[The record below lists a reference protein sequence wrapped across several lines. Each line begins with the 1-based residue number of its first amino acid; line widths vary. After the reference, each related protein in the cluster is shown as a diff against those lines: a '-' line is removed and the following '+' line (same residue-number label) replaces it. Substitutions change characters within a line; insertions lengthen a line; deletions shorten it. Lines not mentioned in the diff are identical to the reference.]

1 MNAGEIHQL
10 GTYAYLSLEFVLT
23 FSLRHRNIDGDLR
36 RAFADRSDRDNTHA
50 AFLAFLNDDCLVR
63 SVHRYVMCFNGMPQ
77 RKQGMHTLFCERDS
91 VLGNGCVRIAVSSSV
106 HQF

>member
-63 SVHRYVMCFNGMPQ
+63 SVQRYVICFDGMP
-77 RKQGMHTLFCERDS
+77 
-91 VLGNGCVRIAVSSSV
+91 
-106 HQF
+106 